1 MIDLNDAKHYLGV
14 DLEDDDALI
23 TSLIAAATAASADY
37 LGLPL
42 DQMTTTVPSPIKA
55 ATLLLVNDLYENR
68 TSQGDRQLYQNA
80 TYERLL
86 NPYRVI
92 TA

>member
-1 MIDLNDAKHYLGV
+1 MLTLIETKAHLRIDHY
-14 DLEDDDALI
+14 DEDVLI
-23 TSLIAAATAASADY
+23 EACMSAATAATADY

-55 ATLLLVNDLYENR
+55 AALLLVADLFENR
-68 TSQGDRQLYQNA
+68 TAQVERQLYANK

-86 NPYRVI
+86 STYRVM